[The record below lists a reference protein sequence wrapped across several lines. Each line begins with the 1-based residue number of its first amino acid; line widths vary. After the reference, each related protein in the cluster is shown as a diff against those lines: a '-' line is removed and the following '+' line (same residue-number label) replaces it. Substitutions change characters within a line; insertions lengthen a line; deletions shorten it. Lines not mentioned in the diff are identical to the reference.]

1 MKDKARGSA
10 AGFTLIEVLISI
22 SIGAVLILILA
33 EILSATLTGQ
43 MQAAAQVGISQRE
56 EAAIRVLRQTVSN
69 MLPPTPD
76 GREHFIT
83 ASTDALEF
91 FTLPP
96 QSRGADGIMR
106 ARIATE
112 ASQDGQYILTL
123 ELLPVTSKQPRP
135 ERPARRTLLAGL
147 ASVHLS
153 YVFPDAPN
161 TSAQFPRRSDLP
173 TLVVLNWAY
182 PGNAKD
188 VRELAVRP
196 RLGMSGRCHLDMTSG
211 TCRAS

>member
-1 MKDKARGSA
+1 MKGKARGA
-10 AGFTLIEVLISI
+10 ATGFTLIEVLISI
-22 SIGAVLILILA
+22 SIGAALVLLLA

-43 MQAAAQVGISQRE
+43 MQAAAQVGISQHE
-56 EAAIRVLRQTVSN
+56 EAAIRLLRQTVSD

-83 ASTDALEF
+83 ASADALEF

-112 ASQDGQYILTL
+112 ASQDGQYSLTL
-123 ELLPVTSKQPRP
+123 ELLPVTSKQPRS
-135 ERPARRTLLAGL
+135 ERPTRRTLLAGL
-147 ASVHLS
+147 AAIHLT
-153 YVFPDAPN
+153 YVFPDAPS
-161 TSAQFPRRSDLP
+161 TSTQPFRRSDVP

-182 PGNAKD
+182 PGNAKN

-196 RLGMSGRCHLDMTSG
+196 RLEMSGHCHLDMTSG